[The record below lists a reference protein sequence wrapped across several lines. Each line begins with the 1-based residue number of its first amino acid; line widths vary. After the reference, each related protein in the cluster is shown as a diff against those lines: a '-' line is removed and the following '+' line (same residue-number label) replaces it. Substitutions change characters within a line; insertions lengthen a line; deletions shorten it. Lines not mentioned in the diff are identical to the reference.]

1 MKEDIKIEST
11 DTFLII
17 FFQLVKFFF
26 TQIFFFQILNR
37 RQKLYLVMVVI
48 KKLIFLSFSPFLP
61 PLAHAHAPGIHGYWY
76 QIFHSLASATVV

>member
-26 TQIFFFQILNR
+26 YSNFFFPDSESSSKTMLSHG
-37 RQKLYLVMVVI
+37 VH
-48 KKLIFLSFSPFLP
+48 KKVDFFEFFTFST

-76 QIFHSLASATVV
+76 QIFQSLASATVV

>member
-1 MKEDIKIEST
+1 MKQDIKIEYT
-11 DTFLII
+11 DTFLKY

-26 TQIFFFQILNR
+26 YSNFFFPDSESSSKTILSHS
-37 RQKLYLVMVVI
+37 VP
-48 KKLIFLSFSPFLP
+48 KKVDFFEFFTFST